1 MPNKKDSSKKSK
13 NVTLEDS
20 IDIELPFD
28 KDSKDTENELFTNEF
43 YLYDDITMN
52 TVNSILKEIKNA
64 DKRWNDFL
72 LEVNEIVENA
82 TPKPIKIFINS
93 NGGDIFAAIPLIDAI
108 CNSKI
113 PIHTYVEGIAASAAS
128 LISLCGHKR
137 FITKNSFMLIHELRS
152 GIEGTYSDII
162 DEKENCDKL
171 MNVIKNIYLEKTQGK
186 LEKKVLNKILKKDI
200 ILNSEECLKYGLI
213 DTII

>member
-52 TVNSILKEIKNA
+52 TVNSILKEIKSA

-200 ILNSEECLKYGLI
+200 ILNSEECLKYGLV